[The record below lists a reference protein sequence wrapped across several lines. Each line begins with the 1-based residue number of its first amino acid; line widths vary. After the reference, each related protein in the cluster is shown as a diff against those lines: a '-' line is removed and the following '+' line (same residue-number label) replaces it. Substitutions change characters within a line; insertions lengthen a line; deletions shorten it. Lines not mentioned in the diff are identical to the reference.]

1 MLFIVIAFGGGM
13 TYCAWMAAF
22 TETVEKI
29 NPAATATGLAC
40 WGWIIRVVVT
50 IALLVLTFV
59 VSSTSTLVDTQG
71 KYPTQVAVLSALDHK
86 TSAALGKNASDPAA
100 LSVALGE
107 VAKQQSTLDPVKNPP
122 SDAAAVSAAVT
133 KYAKQ
138 LAVLQSL
145 DPATSAALSK
155 NAADPAALPT
165 ALSEVAKQ
173 QGASAATQA
182 KVKQIATSRID
193 ELITASA
200 IDPTTLAALS
210 GGSTAANL
218 IAKAQGEIAAA
229 RHITSAAALTKLLAL
244 ASPAVKSDLAV
255 VTPFANALVGAKAA
269 IPAADLA
276 LVQKYGAVLQG
287 AQAGIP
293 PATLAKLTKA
303 GNDTPHQW
311 QHWWWVCFVAQL
323 VFLPFIFL
331 LTGRW
336 SPRKARRDEEEHE
349 ALVERELAELHQHA
363 QA

>member
-1 MLFIVIAFGGGM
+1 
-13 TYCAWMAAF
+13 
-22 TETVEKI
+22 
-29 NPAATATGLAC
+29 
-40 WGWIIRVVVT
+40 
-50 IALLVLTFV
+50 
-59 VSSTSTLVDTQG
+59 
-71 KYPTQVAVLSALDHK
+71 
-86 TSAALGKNASDPAA
+86 
-100 LSVALGE
+100 
-107 VAKQQSTLDPVKNPP
+107 VKNPP
-122 SDAAAVSAAVT
+122 GDAAKVSADVT
-133 KYAKQ
+133 KYAKP

-155 NAADPAALPT
+155 NPADPAALPT

-182 KVKQIATSRID
+182 QVKQIATTRSD

-200 IDPTTLAALS
+200 IDAKTLAALS
-210 GGSTAANL
+210 GGSTAPAL
-218 IAKAQGEIAAA
+218 IATAQGEIAKA
-229 RHITSAAALTKLLAL
+229 RNISSSAALTKLLAL
-244 ASPAVKSDLAV
+244 ASPAVKADLAV
-255 VTPFANALVGAKAA
+255 VTPFANTLLAANAA

-276 LVQKYGAVLQG
+276 LIQKYGAVLQG

-311 QHWWWVCFVAQL
+311 QHWWWVCFIAQL

-336 SPRKARRDEEEHE
+336 SPGRARRDEEEHE